1 MTDTERQH
9 DPDSIISTGS
19 LRKIDPSLVIECP
32 SIPKV
37 SMWEHA
43 DFEEE
48 G

>member
-1 MTDTERQH
+1 MTDAERQH
-9 DPDSIISTGS
+9 DLDDIISTGI
-19 LRKIDPSLVIECP
+19 LRKIPPSLVYRVP
-32 SIPKV
+32 LIPKV

>member
-9 DPDSIISTGS
+9 DLDGIISTGS
-19 LRKIDPSLVIECP
+19 LRKIAPSLVYRVP
-32 SIPKV
+32 LIPKV
-37 SMWEHA
+37 SMWEHT

>member
-9 DPDSIISTGS
+9 DRDGIISTGS
-19 LRKIDPSLVIECP
+19 LGKIAPSLAYKVAL
-32 SIPKV
+32 IPKV